1 MNRQF
6 LFFALQLIATGVF
19 AQVNVRNLLT
29 ENRSNPSGIDVAVP
43 RLSWQLAS
51 DRRNVR
57 QAAYEIRVG
66 SDAATVAKGTVWQ
79 SGRVASEQSV
89 QVPYAGAALLPG
101 QRYTWQVRVW
111 DSPSGKPSAWS
122 APAYWQMGLM
132 TAANW
137 KAKWIEPGFAED
149 TVNRPSPMFRKAFSL
164 PKQLRSA
171 TLYMTAHGLYEAQ
184 INGQRVGDAYLTPGW
199 TSYTTHLQYQVYD
212 VTKLL
217 KTGANAIGVTLGSG
231 WFRGRLAWEKQKNI
245 YGKDLALLG
254 QLALT
259 YTDGS
264 AETVI
269 TDGSWKSSTGPIR
282 FADIYD
288 GEIYDSRKEKIAG
301 VALDWSSP
309 GYADNDWSGVT
320 TKEFGYANLV
330 ANYNE
335 PITKHE
341 CIKPVK
347 VLTTPKGETVLDF
360 GQNVVGWVQ
369 LTANGKAGDK
379 IVLSHVEMLD
389 KVGNPYFENL
399 RTAKAQAT
407 YLLKGGRETLEPHFT
422 FFGFR
427 YVRVEG
433 MTAPINPADFTAIA
447 LYSDMPKTGE
457 FTTSNKLVNQLQ
469 SNIQWGQRGN
479 FLDVPTDCPQRDERL
494 GWTGDAEVFSRT
506 AAFNFGVNNFF
517 AKWLKDVVAD
527 QASNGAVPFVIPDV
541 LKANNTLQSLARE
554 PTGAAGWSDAS
565 IIIPY
570 NMYLT
575 YGDQRILEQQYA
587 SMKAYEGYMEK
598 VAKNDLW
605 STGFQFGDW
614 LSYVDTEGSPAF
626 EARSAF
632 TDTHLVAQCFYAY
645 STDLM
650 RKTATLL
657 GKTEDAAHYAA
668 LLERIKTAFQQAYMT
683 PSGRLISD
691 TQTAYVLA
699 LQFDMLPDPL
709 RAQAAERLVQN
720 VRKYKNHLTTGFLGT
735 PFLCPVLTRFGHTD
749 VAYDLL
755 LQETYPSWLYP
766 VKMGATT
773 IWERWD
779 SMKPDSTFQ
788 SPSMTSFNHYAY
800 GAVGDWMYR
809 TITGLDTDE
818 SGPGYKKIVI
828 KPQPGGGFTSATA
841 SLQTYYGMVRSG
853 WKKDGTKLT
862 MTVEVPPNTSATVY
876 VPAANA
882 NAVLEGGKSLATAG
896 LTAAGTE
903 PGYVKLTVGSGVY
916 QFSVRE

>member
-1 MNRQF
+1 MRNRF
-6 LFFALQLIATGVF
+6 LLLILLPLATGVF
-19 AQVNVRNLLT
+19 AQVTVRNLLT
-29 ENRSNPSGIDVAVP
+29 ENRPNPIGLDVPIP

-51 DRRNVR
+51 DKRNVR
-57 QAAYEIRVG
+57 QMAYEIRVG
-66 SDAATVAKGTVWQ
+66 VDAKSIAKGNVWQ

-89 QVPYAGAALLPG
+89 QVPYAGTALLPG
-101 QRYTWQVRVW
+101 QRYAWQVRVW
-111 DSPSGKPSAWS
+111 DNSSGKPSAWS
-122 APAYWQMGLM
+122 APAYWQTGLL

-137 KAKWIEPGFAED
+137 KAKWIEIGFAED
-149 TVNRPSPMFRKAFSL
+149 TANRPSPMFRKAFVAA
-164 PKQLRSA
+164 KAVRSA

-199 TSYTTHLQYQVYD
+199 TSYNTHLQYQVYD
-212 VTKLL
+212 VTNLL
-217 KTGANAIGVTLGSG
+217 KTGANAIGATLASG
-231 WFRGRLAWEKQKNI
+231 WYRGRLAWEKQKNI

-254 QLALT
+254 QLAII

-264 AETVI
+264 TETI
-269 TDGSWKSSTGPIR
+269 STDDSWKCSTGPIR

-288 GEIYDSRKEKIAG
+288 GEIYDSRQEKAN
-301 VALDWSSP
+301 WSSP
-309 GYADNDWSGVT
+309 GYADTDWSTVT
-320 TKEFGYANLV
+320 TKAFGYTNLV

-341 CIKPVK
+341 RIKPVK

-369 LTANGKAGDK
+369 LTVTGKAGDK

-389 KVGNPYFENL
+389 KFGNPYFENL

-433 MTAPINPADFTAIA
+433 LTGPPNPADFTAIA

-457 FTTSNKLVNQLQ
+457 FATSNRLVNQLQ

-506 AAFNFGVNNFF
+506 AGFNFGVNNFF
-517 AKWLKDVVAD
+517 VKWLKDVAAD
-527 QASNGAVPFVIPDV
+527 QAANGAVPFVIPDV
-541 LKANNTLQSLARE
+541 LKVNNTVQSLAPE

-570 NMYLT
+570 NLYLT
-575 YGDQRILEQQYA
+575 YGDRRVLEQQYA
-587 SMKAYEGYMEK
+587 SMKAYESYMEK

-645 STDLM
+645 STDIM

-657 GKTEDAAHYAA
+657 GKSEDATHYAT

-699 LQFDMLPDPL
+699 LQFDMLPENL
-709 RAQAAERLVQN
+709 RPQAVERLVVN
-720 VRKYKNHLTTGFLGT
+720 VKKYKNHLTTGFLGT
-735 PFLCPVLTRFGHTD
+735 PFLCPVLSRFGHTD

-818 SGPGYKKIVI
+818 AGPGYKQIVI
-828 KPQPGGGFTSATA
+828 KPQPGGGFTSANA
-841 SLQTYYGMVRSG
+841 SLQTYYGLIRSG
-853 WKKDGTKLT
+853 WKKEADKLT
-862 MTVEVPPNTSATVY
+862 MTVEVPANTTATIY
-876 VPAANA
+876 VPATNPS
-882 NAVLEGGKSLATAG
+882 AVQEGGKSL
-896 LTAAGTE
+896 TAAGITATSAV
-903 PGYVKLTVGSGVY
+903 PGYVKLTVGSGNY
-916 QFSVRE
+916 QFTSN